1 MKKIPLIK
9 PEINASKLCQAV
21 RKIAKTGMLTKGEYI
36 QTFQDSLAR
45 YLRVK
50 HIFAVSSCTAALHL
64 ALLAAN
70 VKEGDEVLVSDFS
83 FPASA
88 NVIVHTGAKP
98 VFVDID
104 LETFC
109 LNIDDL
115 KAKINMHA
123 KKVKAIMIVHAFG
136 YPANM
141 SEIMKIARKN
151 KLVVIEDAACAIGS
165 KHKSK
170 YCGTWGDLGCF
181 SFHPRK
187 LLTTGEGGA
196 VVTNNPKLAERIEIL
211 RNHGGIYTKKGW
223 EFVEAGFN
231 YRLSELQAA
240 LGVEQLKTLGQTIK
254 HRQKL
259 ARKYIQKLKK
269 VKDIVCP
276 TEPRD
281 GNFNFQSFVILLPE
295 NIDRDDLVDFLKK
308 QNIETTLG
316 TYAMHLQKAFQEYK
330 PSSCKNSRYA
340 YKHSLT
346 LPLYEKMNQAQM
358 NYVVKNLK
366 DYLEKFQDHD

>member
-1 MKKIPLIK
+1 MKKIQLIK
-9 PEINASKLCQAV
+9 PEIDAQKLCQAV
-21 RKIAKTGMLTKGEYI
+21 RKIAKTGMLTKGENI
-36 QTFQDSLAR
+36 QTFQNDLAR

-50 HIFAVSSCTAALHL
+50 YVFAVSSCTAALHL
-64 ALLAAN
+64 ALLAAD

-109 LNIDDL
+109 INIDDL
-115 KAKINMHA
+115 KAKIS
-123 KKVKAIMIVHAFG
+123 KKTKAAIIVHPFG

-141 SEIMKIARKN
+141 GNIIKIAK
-151 KLVVIEDAACAIGS
+151 KHHFIVIEDAACAIGS
-165 KHKSK
+165 KHKGK

-196 VVTNNPKLAERIEIL
+196 VVTNDPKLAERIEVL

-240 LGVEQLKTLGQTIK
+240 LGVEQLKTLDQTIK

-259 ARKYIQKLKK
+259 AREYIQKLKEIK
-269 VKDIVCP
+269 GIATPD
-276 TEPRD
+276 EPRD
-281 GNFNFQSFVILLPE
+281 GNFNFQSFVILLPAAA
-295 NIDRDDLVDFLKK
+295 DRDDLISFLKK
-308 QNIETTLG
+308 QNIETTIG
-316 TYAMHLQKAFQEYK
+316 TYAMHREKAYRDFQ
-330 PSSCKNSRYA
+330 PDACKNSA
-340 YKHSLT
+340 FACKHSLT
-346 LPLYEKMNQAQM
+346 LPLYSQMTEAEM
-358 NYVVKNLK
+358 NYVVANIKN
-366 DYLEKFQDHD
+366 YLEKHG

>member
-9 PEINASKLCQAV
+9 PEIDPSKLCLAV
-21 RKIAKTGMLTKGEYI
+21 RKIAKTGILTKGEYI

-50 HIFAVSSCTAALHL
+50 YVFAVSSCTAALHL
-64 ALLAAN
+64 ALLAAD

-109 LNIDDL
+109 LNMEDL
-115 KAKINMHA
+115 KSKIT
-123 KKVKAIMIVHAFG
+123 KKTKAAIIVHPFG

-141 SEIMKIARKN
+141 GDIMKIAK
-151 KLVVIEDAACAIGS
+151 KHHLVVIEDAACAIGS
-165 KHKSK
+165 KHKDK
-170 YCGTWGDLGCF
+170 FCGAWGDLGCF

-196 VVTNNPKLAERIEIL
+196 VVTNNPKLAERIEVL

-231 YRLSELQAA
+231 YRLSELAAA
-240 LGVEQLKTLGQTIK
+240 LGVEQLKTLDQTIK
-254 HRQKL
+254 NRQKL

-269 VKDIVCP
+269 IKGIVTP
-276 TEPRD
+276 DDPKD
-281 GNFNFQSFVILLPE
+281 GNFNFQSLVILLPE
-295 NIDRDDLVDFLKK
+295 NIDRDDLASYLKK

-316 TYAMHLQKAFQEYK
+316 TYAIHNQKAYK
-330 PSSCKNSRYA
+330 DFRPSICKNSLIA
-340 YKHSLT
+340 YKRSLT
-346 LPLYEKMNQAQM
+346 LPLYGQMTEQEMNF
-358 NYVVKNLK
+358 VVKNLK
-366 DYLEKFQDHD
+366 DYMEKNG